1 MTKPNENNYNKEW
14 DLVFQHLEENGEN
27 NITLDEY
34 YILLDEFLNEFS
46 HYVFKE
52 SL

>member
-1 MTKPNENNYNKEW
+1 MTKPNENNYNEEW
-14 DLVFQHLEENGEN
+14 ELAFKHLEENGEN